1 MADIFDLFA
10 KIAPKPQGPITHLI
24 VGLGNPGATYEGTRH
39 NAGFI
44 AVDRMAE
51 GAGVRIDRAKF
62 DALVAEG
69 MLGEV
74 RVLFMKPQTFMNLSG
89 KAVKAAADFYKIP
102 PERILVLVDDI
113 SFAPGNL
120 RIRRSGSAGGHNGL
134 KSIEGC
140 LSSKDYPR
148 FKLGVGQ
155 KPTPEYDLVDWVLG
169 KFPDEGIKK
178 IEERLPDICDSCFL
192 MVESKIDDAMCKY
205 SKGSK

>member
-39 NAGFI
+39 NAGFV

-51 GAGVRIDRAKF
+51 RAGVRIDRAKF

-69 MLGEV
+69 MLGEA

-102 PERILVLVDDI
+102 PANVLVFVDDI

-140 LSSKDYPR
+140 LGTKDYPR

-155 KPTPEYDLVDWVLG
+155 KPTPEYDLADWVLG
-169 KFPDEGIKK
+169 KMGKEDRACLSEAAERAALAAELWVKGA
-178 IEERLPDICDSCFL
+178 EEEA
-192 MVESKIDDAMCKY
+192 MSKF
-205 SKGSK
+205 SR

>member
-10 KIAPKPQGPITHLI
+10 KIAPKPQGPITHLV

-39 NAGFI
+39 NAGFV

-51 GAGVRIDRAKF
+51 RAGVRIDRAKF

-69 MLGEV
+69 MLGEA

-102 PERILVLVDDI
+102 PANVLVFVDDI

-140 LSSKDYPR
+140 LGTKDYPR

-155 KPTPEYDLVDWVLG
+155 KPTPEYDLADWVLG
-169 KFPDEGIKK
+169 KMGKEDRACLSEAAERAALAAELWVKGA
-178 IEERLPDICDSCFL
+178 EEEA
-192 MVESKIDDAMCKY
+192 MSKF
-205 SKGSK
+205 SR

>member
-10 KIAPKPQGPITHLI
+10 KIAPKPQGPITHLA

-39 NAGFI
+39 NAGFV

-51 GAGVRIDRAKF
+51 RAGVRIDRAKF

-69 MLGEV
+69 MLGEA

-155 KPTPEYDLVDWVLG
+155 KPTPEYDLADWVLG
-169 KFPDEGIKK
+169 KMGKEDRLRLDEAAERASSAAALWVKGA
-178 IEERLPDICDSCFL
+178 EEEA
-192 MVESKIDDAMCKY
+192 MSKF
-205 SKGSK
+205 SR

>member
-1 MADIFDLFA
+1 V
-10 KIAPKPQGPITHLI
+10 

-39 NAGFI
+39 NAGFV

-51 GAGVRIDRAKF
+51 RAGVRIDRAKF

-69 MLGEV
+69 MLGEA

-102 PERILVLVDDI
+102 PANVLVFVDDI

-140 LSSKDYPR
+140 LGTKDYPR

-155 KPTPEYDLVDWVLG
+155 KPTPEYDLADWVLG
-169 KFPDEGIKK
+169 KMGKEDRACLSEAAERAALAAELWVKGA
-178 IEERLPDICDSCFL
+178 EEEA
-192 MVESKIDDAMCKY
+192 MSKF
-205 SKGSK
+205 SR

>member
-10 KIAPKPQGPITHLI
+10 KIAPKPQGPITHLV

-39 NAGFI
+39 NAGFV

-51 GAGVRIDRAKF
+51 RAGVRIDRAKF

-69 MLGEV
+69 MLGEA

-102 PERILVLVDDI
+102 PANVLVFVDDI

-140 LSSKDYPR
+140 LGTKDYPR

-155 KPTPEYDLVDWVLG
+155 KPTPDYDLADWVLG
-169 KFPDEGIKK
+169 KMGKEDRACLSEAAERAALAAELWVKGA
-178 IEERLPDICDSCFL
+178 EEEA
-192 MVESKIDDAMCKY
+192 MSKF
-205 SKGSK
+205 SR

>member
-155 KPTPEYDLVDWVLG
+155 KPTPEYDLADWVLG
-169 KFPDEGIKK
+169 KFPEADLTTLRGRFGDILSASRLILAGKVDE
-178 IEERLPDICDSCFL
+178 
-192 MVESKIDDAMCKY
+192 AMSKY
-205 SKGSK
+205 SK

>member
-1 MADIFDLFA
+1 
-10 KIAPKPQGPITHLI
+10 
-24 VGLGNPGATYEGTRH
+24 
-39 NAGFI
+39 
-44 AVDRMAE
+44 
-51 GAGVRIDRAKF
+51 
-62 DALVAEG
+62 
-69 MLGEV
+69 
-74 RVLFMKPQTFMNLSG
+74 MKPQTFMNLSG

-155 KPTPEYDLVDWVLG
+155 KPTPEYDLADWVLG
-169 KFPDEGIKK
+169 KMGKEDRLRLDEAAERASSAAALWVKGA
-178 IEERLPDICDSCFL
+178 EEEA
-192 MVESKIDDAMCKY
+192 MSKF
-205 SKGSK
+205 SR

>member
-155 KPTPEYDLVDWVLG
+155 KPTPEYDLADWVLG
-169 KFPDEGIKK
+169 KMGKEDRLRLDEAAERASSAAALWVKGA
-178 IEERLPDICDSCFL
+178 EEEA
-192 MVESKIDDAMCKY
+192 MSKF
-205 SKGSK
+205 SR

>member
-69 MLGEV
+69 MLGEA

-155 KPTPEYDLVDWVLG
+155 KPTPEYDLADWVLG
-169 KFPDEGIKK
+169 KMGKEDRLRLDEAAERASSAAALWVKGA
-178 IEERLPDICDSCFL
+178 EEEA
-192 MVESKIDDAMCKY
+192 MSKF
-205 SKGSK
+205 SR

>member
-69 MLGEV
+69 MLGEA

-134 KSIEGC
+134 KSIEAC

-155 KPTPEYDLVDWVLG
+155 KPTPEYDLADWVLG
-169 KFPDEGIKK
+169 KMGKEDRAHLDEAAKNAVLAATLWVKGA
-178 IEERLPDICDSCFL
+178 EE
-192 MVESKIDDAMCKY
+192 EAMSKY
-205 SKGSK
+205 SR

>member
-10 KIAPKPQGPITHLI
+10 KIAPKPQGPITHLV

-39 NAGFI
+39 NAGFV

-51 GAGVRIDRAKF
+51 RAGVRIDRAKF

-102 PERILVLVDDI
+102 PANVLVFVDDI

-140 LSSKDYPR
+140 LGTKDYPR

-155 KPTPEYDLVDWVLG
+155 KPTPEYDLADWVLG
-169 KFPDEGIKK
+169 KMGKEDRACLSEAAERAALAAELWVKGA
-178 IEERLPDICDSCFL
+178 EEEA
-192 MVESKIDDAMCKY
+192 MSKF
-205 SKGSK
+205 SR

>member
-10 KIAPKPQGPITHLI
+10 KIAPKPQGPITHLV

-39 NAGFI
+39 NAGFV

-51 GAGVRIDRAKF
+51 RAGVRIDRAKF

-69 MLGEV
+69 MLGEA

-102 PERILVLVDDI
+102 PANVLVFVDDI

-140 LSSKDYPR
+140 LGTKDYPR

-155 KPTPEYDLVDWVLG
+155 KPTPEYDLADWVLG
-169 KFPDEGIKK
+169 KMGKEDRACLFEAAERAALAAELWVKGA
-178 IEERLPDICDSCFL
+178 EEEA
-192 MVESKIDDAMCKY
+192 MSKF
-205 SKGSK
+205 SR

>member
-10 KIAPKPQGPITHLI
+10 KIAPKPQVPITHLV

-39 NAGFI
+39 NAGFV

-51 GAGVRIDRAKF
+51 RAGVRIDRAKF

-69 MLGEV
+69 MLGEA

-102 PERILVLVDDI
+102 PANVLVFVDDI

-140 LSSKDYPR
+140 LGTKDYPR

-155 KPTPEYDLVDWVLG
+155 KPTPEYDLADWVLG
-169 KFPDEGIKK
+169 KMGKEDRACLSEAAERAALAAELWVKGA
-178 IEERLPDICDSCFL
+178 EEEA
-192 MVESKIDDAMCKY
+192 MSKF
-205 SKGSK
+205 SR